1 MKSDLWISSNSG
13 GEDMAETKVEE
24 TPRKILLNAVQVT
37 SCSFTHIMLCYTYFH
52 TKYMYCSTVIQGEKF
67 KSNKIS
73 TAKYN
78 LITFIPRFLFEQFRR

>member
-1 MKSDLWISSNSG
+1 
-13 GEDMAETKVEE
+13 MAEKKVEE
-24 TPRKILLNAVQVT
+24 TPRKILLNVAQQVIFIFSLPCRS
-37 SCSFTHIMLCYTYFH
+37 SCKF
-52 TKYMYCSTVIQGEKF
+52 QNEKF